1 MLQFQRVSQ
10 SQRQFLNHKVRALQF
25 HSANQHH
32 SVSQQAQAPQF
43 QRVNQSQRQ
52 SLNRKAQALQSQ
64 RANQFLIH

>member
-1 MLQFQRVSQ
+1 MLQLAFQLQ
-10 SQRQFLNHKVRALQF
+10 S
-25 HSANQHH
+25 HSVNQCH
-32 SVSQQAQAPQF
+32 SVSHQVPVPLF